1 MTDTETPIGE
11 RVTAVETDIKHV
23 LDGIVRIEGSVA
35 RIENAVTKEAT
46 SRLETRIVRVD
57 RRLTETTNELKSDIA
72 RVKGVRRNWGGV
84 PIDDPVLSAALCENR
99 RALFV
104 LCGTVVVG
112 VVAVL
117 LKGSL
122 F

>member
-1 MTDTETPIGE
+1 MTETENPLGE
-11 RVTAVETDIKHV
+11 RVAAIETDIKHA

-35 RIENAVTKEAT
+35 RIENVVAKEAA
-46 SRLETRIVRVD
+46 SKLETRIARVD
-57 RRLTETTNELKSDIA
+57 RRLTETKNELKSDIA
-72 RVKGVRRNWGGV
+72 RVKGVRRARGGV
-84 PIDDPVLSAALCENR
+84 PIDDPVLSAAVYENR

-104 LCGTVVVG
+104 LCGTVLVG

-117 LKGSL
+117 LKGG